1 MKPDLSPGRGLYA
14 LAVASQV
21 GLLAVAGRLAET
33 YVAIDCPIRSLT
45 GLQCPGCGSTR
56 CLSAIGSGNLI
67 EGFRHNP
74 LMSSLLATMTLV
86 GLLGAISPK
95 HVKLLFASYKRHQV
109 GIALLAVSAISV
121 FTVGRNVSV

>member
-1 MKPDLSPGRGLYA
+1 MKPDLLPGRGFYA

-21 GLLAVAGRLAET
+21 CLLAVAGRLAET
-33 YVAIDCPIRSLT
+33 YVAIDCPIRSIT

-56 CLSAIGSGNLI
+56 CLSAIGSGDLV

-74 LMSSLLATMTLV
+74 LMSLLLAVMTIV
-86 GLLGAISPK
+86 GLLGAVSPK
-95 HVKLLFASYKRHQV
+95 RVKLLFALYKRHHV